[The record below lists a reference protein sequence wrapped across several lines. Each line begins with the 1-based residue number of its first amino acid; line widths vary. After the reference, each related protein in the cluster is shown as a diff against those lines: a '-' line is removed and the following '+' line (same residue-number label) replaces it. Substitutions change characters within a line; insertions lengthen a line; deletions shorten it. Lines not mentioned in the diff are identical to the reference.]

1 MTSGTPTARWVDQFL
16 EAKKLREAK
25 EKEELERLNP
35 KEHAE
40 RLRKIGEEKKKRSRL
55 W

>member
-16 EAKKLREAK
+16 EAKKLRESK
-25 EKEELERLNP
+25 EKEEWEGISPEDREERI
-35 KEHAE
+35 
-40 RLRKIGEEKKKRSRL
+40 RKIGEEKKRRSRL